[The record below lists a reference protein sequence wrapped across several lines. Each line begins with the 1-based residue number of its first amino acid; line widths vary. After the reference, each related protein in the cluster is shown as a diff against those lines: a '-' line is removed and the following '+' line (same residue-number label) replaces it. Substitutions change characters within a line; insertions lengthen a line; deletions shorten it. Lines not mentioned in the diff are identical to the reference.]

1 MATRNQPVAPVAP
14 VDAPQAPPLSDAEIQ
29 RMKAQAKA
37 LKEDEVIPFP
47 GLPQQRAAWLLTLWQ
62 RAERDAADLVRVPFE
77 NEPNLTAAEI
87 SGLGRYIAYYNQVQA
102 QHQQGLLAKEAM
114 VALKAQEPKLRDE
127 RELIFKACD
136 HCFRQK
142 PVEKRQLAELRA
154 GTTLEDLIDDIR
166 KLVVLTAPFE
176 AFFRQLPKNEWDI
189 LTRWRGQIVELDRLL
204 GLKGVADADESSTK
218 FRDRVYTL
226 VAQIERRIRAAGDYF
241 YGDDPKAKQYLAF
254 APPRRV
260 RSGGEEPDA
269 PETPETPET

>member
-1 MATRNQPVAPVAP
+1 MATRNQPVAEV
-14 VDAPQAPPLSDAEIQ
+14 PQAPPLSDAEIQ

-37 LKEDEVIPFP
+37 LKEDEIFTFP
-47 GLPQQRAAWLLTLWQ
+47 GLPQQRSAYLLTLWQ
-62 RAERDAADLVRVPFE
+62 TAERDAADLVRVPFE
-77 NEPNLTAAEI
+77 NEPDLTAAEI
-87 SGLGRYIAYYNQVQA
+87 AGFGRQIAYFNQVQA
-102 QHQQGLLAKEAM
+102 QHQQGLLAQEAV
-114 VALKAQEPKLRDE
+114 VALKAQEPKLRAE

-142 PVEKRQLAELRA
+142 PVEKKQLAEIRV
-154 GTTLEDLIDDIR
+154 GTTLEDLIDDLH

-176 AFFRQLPKNEWDI
+176 AFFRRLPKDEWVI
-189 LTRWRGQIVELDRLL
+189 LTRWRGQIVELNRLL
-204 GLKGVADADESSTK
+204 GLKGLADAEESSAK
-218 FRDRVYTL
+218 FRNRVYTL
-226 VAQIERRIRAAGDYF
+226 VAQTERRIRAAGDYF